1 MIQCC
6 SKKGPI
12 DIDVTFDK
20 NVVTSVDTI
29 SVLANV
35 DLTNVKSGKLK
46 SVNVLLNRTVVAQTR
61 HGRMRMDR

>member
-20 NVVTSVDTI
+20 NVVTSADTI